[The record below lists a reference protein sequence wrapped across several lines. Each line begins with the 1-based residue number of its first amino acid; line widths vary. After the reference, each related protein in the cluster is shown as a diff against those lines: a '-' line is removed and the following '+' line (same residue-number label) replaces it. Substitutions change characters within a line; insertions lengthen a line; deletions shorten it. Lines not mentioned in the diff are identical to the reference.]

1 MSTPRT
7 AQLPGPTQPAYPQ
20 SLTPAFTCE
29 QLAVLAQHPRQ
40 DLCLLTGPDGRRGA
54 LPAADG
60 TSGAS
65 ASVPRDTKAVGTLP
79 GLYPEWLGSESF
91 CRRHRVRFPYVAGE
105 MANGIST
112 TALVIAMARA
122 NMLAFFGAAGLGVD
136 RIGQAVEELCGALGH
151 DRAWGVNLIHQPQDP
166 QGEEQLADLLISKRV
181 PNMSAAAFMELTPAV
196 VRCAV
201 AGLREMP
208 DGRVVRPRS
217 IFAKV
222 SRTEV
227 ARRFLSPAPEPMLR
241 HLADRGLISSEEYRL
256 AGRVAVADN
265 VTVEADSGGHTDS
278 QSLVALLPH
287 LLALRTELA
296 HSYRLITAPHVGAA
310 GGLGTPQGV
319 AAAFALGA
327 DYVLTGSINQ
337 ISVEAGISE
346 TAKDMLAAADI
357 ADVMLAPAGDM
368 FEIGA
373 KVQVLA
379 RNSMFGVRAT
389 RLYWLYEAYPSIEA
403 LPDED
408 LAWLERDVLRATTQQ
423 VWQECLEYWT
433 ARDPDQV
440 RQATDNPHHRMAL
453 VFRWYLGQAIRW
465 AINGIAD
472 RQVDYQLWCGPALGA
487 FNHWTAGSFLAVP
500 AHRTVVQ
507 IAHNLMEGAAVQTRA
522 RQLHDLGLPV
532 SSSDVVFTPRP
543 LL

>member
-1 MSTPRT
+1 M
-7 AQLPGPTQPAYPQ
+7 AQR
-20 SLTPAFTCE
+20 
-29 QLAVLAQHPRQ
+29 PRQ
-40 DLCLLTGPDGRRGA
+40 DLWLLTGPDGRRGA
-54 LPAADG
+54 LPAEGG
-60 TSGAS
+60 TSGTPAG
-65 ASVPRDTKAVGTLP
+65 VPRGTTAAGTLP
-79 GLYPEWLGSESF
+79 GLYPEWLGSVSF
-91 CRRHRVRFPYVAGE
+91 CHRHRVRFPYVAGE

-136 RIGQAVEELCGALGH
+136 RIGRAVEEMRGELGP
-151 DRAWGVNLIHQPQDP
+151 DRAWGVNLIHQPQNP
-166 QGEEQLADLLISKRV
+166 RGEEQLADLLISMRV
-181 PNMSAAAFMELTPAV
+181 PHMSAAAFMELTPAV
-196 VRCAV
+196 VRCAA
-201 AGLREMP
+201 AGLRELP
-208 DGRVVRPRS
+208 DGQVVRPRS

-241 HLADRGLISSEEYRL
+241 HLADRGLISSEEHRL

-278 QSLVALLPH
+278 QSLVAVLPH
-287 LLALRTELA
+287 LLSLRTELA
-296 HSYRLITAPHVGAA
+296 RRHRLITAPHMGAA

-319 AAAFALGA
+319 AAAFVLGA

-337 ISVEAGISE
+337 ISVEAGISDA
-346 TAKDMLAAADI
+346 AKDMLAAADI
-357 ADVMLAPAGDM
+357 ADVIRAPASDM

-373 KVQVLA
+373 KVQVLG

-408 LAWLERDVLRATTQQ
+408 LAWLEQDVLRTSTQQ
-423 VWQECLEYWT
+423 VWQACLEYWA

-440 RQATDNPHHRMAL
+440 DRAADDPHHRMAL
-453 VFRWYLGQAIRW
+453 VFRWYLGQASRW
-465 AINGIAD
+465 AINGTAD

-487 FNHWTAGSFLAVP
+487 FNRWTAGSFLAVP

-507 IAHNLMEGAAVQTRA
+507 IARNLMEGAAVVTRT